1 MSHNKLSKHD
11 LKDDNFV
18 TYTLKA
24 WEYLRENQNKFFIGL
39 VILVVVAATAVWM
52 GNSRT
57 RARET
62 AREQF
67 SEALA
72 SFRTGQFKTAEEM
85 FKIIEERYGSLE
97 EGAAA
102 PYFIGRCALLQGRN
116 SDAVKSFE
124 KYLGKAS
131 KQPFYRDAAMEGMAV
146 AWENDRDYAKAADIY
161 LELAESLKANTFM
174 ETTYLKRAADLLK
187 LSNQN
192 SRAVEVLEKLLA
204 RTKGKERIEIEL
216 ELGALKS

>member
-1 MSHNKLSKHD
+1 
-11 LKDDNFV
+11 
-18 TYTLKA
+18 
-24 WEYLRENQNKFFIGL
+24 
-39 VILVVVAATAVWM
+39 
-52 GNSRT
+52 
-57 RARET
+57 
-62 AREQF
+62 
-67 SEALA
+67 
-72 SFRTGQFKTAEEM
+72 
-85 FKIIEERYGSLE
+85 
-97 EGAAA
+97 
-102 PYFIGRCALLQGRN
+102 
-116 SDAVKSFE
+116 
-124 KYLGKAS
+124 
-131 KQPFYRDAAMEGMAV
+131 MEGMAV